1 MAVSGEAPVTR
12 PRNLASSVDVASHRC
27 GSDPA
32 YSPLVARTST
42 LDSPIAPVAYDC
54 LKVIVVRD
62 GSAILLSEF
71 WQKPVRSGDVI
82 VLAANTLCGSDPEGR
97 ITVTTIYADSD
108 YVLDQLRW
116 QYAGVIN
123 DRLDAQGFI
132 ETVYAE
138 PVQILRLGE
147 ARASVLLP
155 WLDEFVSLSADGRFS
170 LHFLRM
176 QALWSQIADVVV
188 PLMTKSTG
196 QLSGPQRLDS
206 QSTVPGRRRF
216 TPLRVEVHRAA
227 GLLRRFPERRWTL
240 DQLASEVHLSPS
252 RLSTL
257 FVEAYGKTPLA
268 FLTMIRAEQLA
279 KYLRETDLTVA
290 ATMQRVGWQ
299 SRSHA
304 SRLFRQYAGVS
315 PGKYRQLRKVIAK

>member
-1 MAVSGEAPVTR
+1 MSGEAPVTG
-12 PRNLASSVDVASHRC
+12 PRDLASSIDVASHRC

-116 QYAGVIN
+116 QYAGVIS

-147 ARASVLLP
+147 ARASALLP

-188 PLMTKSTG
+188 PLMTRSTAPLTAPRIG
-196 QLSGPQRLDS
+196 TQF
-206 QSTVPGRRRF
+206 TVPGRRRF
-216 TPLRVEVHRAA
+216 SPLRVEVRRAA
-227 GLLRRFPERRWTL
+227 GLLRKFPERRWTL
-240 DQLASEVHLSPS
+240 DQLAAEVHLSPS
-252 RLSTL
+252 RLGSL
-257 FVEAYGKTPLA
+257 FVDAYGKTPLA

-290 ATMQRVGWQ
+290 AAMQRVGWQ

-304 SRLFRQYAGVS
+304 TQLFRRYAGLS
-315 PGKYRQLRKVIAK
+315 PGEYRQFHRIAE